1 MLEKD
6 ARGGTRYTEVV
17 RSHFNVQSPDARLQ
31 RPEYLGGSS
40 APINIQQVTQQSA
53 TDTGTPQ
60 GNLAGYGTAQSHG
73 NGFTMSFTEH
83 CVILGLCNVRADL
96 TYQQGVP
103 RMFSRLTRYDFYWPT
118 LAHLGEQ
125 SVLNKEIYAD
135 GNPVNDDAVFGYQE
149 RYAEYRFY
157 PSKITGQMRSI
168 FAQSL
173 DFWHLSQDF
182 ASLPSLNTNFI
193 NSNTP
198 IDRIVAVPSEP
209 DFILDCFID
218 IKTTRPMPVYSVPG
232 LIDHF

>member
-1 MLEKD
+1 
-6 ARGGTRYTEVV
+6 
-17 RSHFNVQSPDARLQ
+17 
-31 RPEYLGGSS
+31 
-40 APINIQQVTQQSA
+40 
-53 TDTGTPQ
+53 
-60 GNLAGYGTAQSHG
+60 
-73 NGFTMSFTEH
+73 
-83 CVILGLCNVRADL
+83 
-96 TYQQGVP
+96 
-103 RMFSRLTRYDFYWPT
+103 MFSRLTRYDFYWPT